1 MGGQMRR
8 NIPSSQALQ
17 ALDALAR
24 LGSVTTAAQ
33 ELNLTQS
40 AVSRQ
45 LQTLESQ
52 LGVEL
57 FVRRAK
63 RVALTSA
70 GARYAKEAARALDLL
85 TNAAL
90 RLQTNPEGGTL
101 NLAILPTFGM
111 RWLLPR
117 LPRFGR
123 AHPDVTVNMNTR
135 LAPFD
140 FSTSDMD
147 AALSYG
153 SGDWPGCRSM
163 LLEKEAVLPLAAPEL
178 LATTPIET
186 AADLKQFPLL
196 HIQTRPEAWRDWFLA
211 HGVES
216 QGLAGTRYDQFS
228 TILQAAR
235 HGLGVAL
242 LPEYLAREE
251 IMEGRLALAFGRPS
265 PSRGSYYLVWPLEK
279 HDSPPLRAFRNW
291 LKEEIEGEDLL
302 PR

>member
-1 MGGQMRR
+1 MTRR
-8 NIPSSQALQ
+8 SSLPSTHGLA

-24 LGSVTTAAQ
+24 LQSVTAAAQ
-33 ELNLTQS
+33 ELSLTQS

-45 LQTLESQ
+45 LQALEAQ

-63 RVALTSA
+63 RISLTTA
-70 GARYAKEAARALDLL
+70 GQRYAEEVRRALDLL

-135 LAPFD
+135 LGRFD
-140 FSTSDMD
+140 FAETDMD
-147 AALSYG
+147 AALSFG
-153 SGDWPGCRSM
+153 NGDWPNCHALR
-163 LLEKEAVLPLAAPEL
+163 LEGEAVLPMASAAFLQAAPV
-178 LATTPIET
+178 AKP
-186 AADLKQFPLL
+186 ADLMALPLL
-196 HIQTRPEAWRDWFLA
+196 HIQTRPEAWQDWFAA
-211 HGVES
+211 HGVAA
-216 QGLAGTRYDQFS
+216 QVLPGTRYDQFS

-251 IMEGRLALAFGRPS
+251 KADGRLEVVIGPPS
-265 PSRGSYYLVWPLEK
+265 PSRGAYYLVWPAEK
-279 HDSPPLRAFRNW
+279 HNTPALQAFCAW
-291 LKEEIEGEDLL
+291 IKEEIEGEDLL

>member
-1 MGGQMRR
+1 MARR
-8 NIPSSQALQ
+8 YLPSTQGLAALE
-17 ALDALAR
+17 ALAR
-24 LGSVTTAAQ
+24 LQSVTAAAQ

-45 LQTLESQ
+45 LQAIETQ

-63 RVALTSA
+63 RVSLTTA
-70 GARYAKEAARALDLL
+70 GQRYAEEVRRALDLL
-85 TNAAL
+85 SNAAL

-135 LAPFD
+135 LGQFD
-140 FSTSDMD
+140 FTGTDMD
-147 AALSYG
+147 AALSFG
-153 SGDWPGCRSM
+153 KGDWPQCHS
-163 LLEKEAVLPLAAPEL
+163 LWLENEAVLPMAAPAFLRE
-178 LATTPIET
+178 TPVIEP
-186 AADLKQFPLL
+186 ADLVSLPLL
-196 HIQTRPEAWRDWFLA
+196 HIQTRPNAWKDWFA
-211 HGVES
+211 EHGVAT

-228 TILQAAR
+228 AILQAAR

-251 IMEGRLALAFGRPS
+251 EAEGRLEVVLDAPS
-265 PSRGSYYLVWPLEK
+265 PSRGSYYLVWPEEK
-279 HDSPPLRAFRNW
+279 HNTPALQAFCAW
-291 LKEEIEGEDLL
+291 LKEEVEGEDLL

>member
-1 MGGQMRR
+1 MARR
-8 NIPSSQALQ
+8 NLPSSQGLAALE
-17 ALDALAR
+17 ALAR
-24 LGSVTTAAQ
+24 LQSVTAAAE

-45 LQTLESQ
+45 LQALEAQ

-63 RVALTSA
+63 RVSLTSA
-70 GARYAKEAARALDLL
+70 GQRYAEDVRRALDLL

-90 RLQTNPEGGTL
+90 RLQTNPQGGTL

-135 LAPFD
+135 LGQFD
-140 FSTSDMD
+140 FAETDMD
-147 AALSYG
+147 AALSFG
-153 SGDWPGCRSM
+153 SGDWPMCHS
-163 LLEKEAVLPLAAPEL
+163 LKLESEAVLPMAAPSFLRE
-178 LATTPIET
+178 TPV
-186 AADLKQFPLL
+186 AKPADLITLPLL
-196 HIQTRPEAWRDWFLA
+196 HIQTRPDAWKDWFGEY
-211 HGVES
+211 GVKT

-251 IMEGRLALAFGRPS
+251 EAEGRLEVVLGAPS
-265 PSRGSYYLVWPLEK
+265 PSRGAYYLVWPEAK
-279 HDSPPLRAFRNW
+279 HNTPALQAFCAW

>member
-1 MGGQMRR
+1 MISRR
-8 NIPSSQALQ
+8 NIPSPQGLAALE
-17 ALDALAR
+17 ALAR
-24 LGSVTTAAQ
+24 HGSVTAAAQ
-33 ELNLTQS
+33 ELSLTQS

-45 LQTLESQ
+45 LQALEAQ

-57 FVRRAK
+57 FIRRAK
-63 RVALTSA
+63 RVSLTGA
-70 GARYAKEAARALDLL
+70 GARYVEEVRRALDIL

-117 LPRFGR
+117 LPRFSR
-123 AHPDVTVNMNTR
+123 AHPDVTVNMNSR
-135 LAPFD
+135 LKPFD
-140 FSTSDMD
+140 FAASDMD

-153 SGDWPGCRSM
+153 SGDWPNCRSM
-163 LLEKEAVLPLAAPEL
+163 LLEKEAVLPMASPTL
-178 LATTPIET
+178 LAQNAVMT
-186 AADLKQFPLL
+186 AQDMTRLPLL
-196 HIQTRPEAWRDWFLA
+196 HIQTRPDAWRDWFMA
-211 HGVES
+211 QGVEAH
-216 QGLAGTRYDQFS
+216 GLAGTRYDQFS

-251 IMEGRLALAFGRPS
+251 VAEGRLQVAYGAPS
-265 PSRGSYYLVWPLEK
+265 PSRGSYYLVWPQETHNTPALV
-279 HDSPPLRAFRNW
+279 AFRDW
-291 LKEEIEGEDLL
+291 LKEDIEGEDLL

>member
-1 MGGQMRR
+1 MTGVRR
-8 NIPSSQALQ
+8 NLPSSQGLAALE
-17 ALDALAR
+17 ALAR
-24 LGSVTTAAQ
+24 LGSVTAAAQ
-33 ELNLTQS
+33 ELSLTQS

-45 LQTLESQ
+45 LQALEVQ

-57 FVRRAK
+57 FIRRAK
-63 RVALTSA
+63 RVSLTSA
-70 GARYAKEAARALDLL
+70 GARYAEEVRRALDVLG
-85 TNAAL
+85 NAAL

-135 LAPFD
+135 LAQFD
-140 FSTSDMD
+140 FANSDMD
-147 AALSYG
+147 AALSFG
-153 SGDWPGCRSM
+153 SGDWPDCRSM
-163 LLEKEAVLPLAAPEL
+163 LLEKEAVLPMASPEFLAASPVKHASDMKRL
-178 LATTPIET
+178 
-186 AADLKQFPLL
+186 PLL
-196 HIQTRPEAWRDWFLA
+196 HIQTRPDAWQDWFMTQ
-211 HGVES
+211 GVETR
-216 QGLAGTRYDQFS
+216 GFAGTRYDQFS

-251 IMEGRLALAFGRPS
+251 EAEGRLNVVFGTPC
-265 PSRGSYYLVWPLEK
+265 PSRGSYYLVWPREK
-279 HDSPPLRAFRNW
+279 DNTPALAAFRGW